1 MQHDLFPFL
10 SSLLPAL
17 GAIQADSWAAEEDDN
32 ELTISLDMPGFEKG
46 QIQVLR
52 HGGKIDV
59 TASNGKEGKGA
70 RSYAKSFVV
79 SESLDS
85 ENADATYE
93 KGVLEIRLKYK
104 EEKKSRKIEIR

>member
-1 MQHDLFPFL
+1 MQYDLFPFL

-17 GAIQADSWAAEEDDN
+17 EAIESDSWTAQEDDN
-32 ELTISLDMPGFEKG
+32 GLTISLDMPGFEKG

-52 HGGKIDV
+52 RGDKVDV
-59 TASNGKEGKGA
+59 TASNRKEGKGA
-70 RSYAKSFVV
+70 RSYAKSFVI

-85 ENADATYE
+85 ENADAKYD

-104 EEKKSRKIEIR
+104 EERKGRRIEIK

>member
-17 GAIQADSWAAEEDDN
+17 EAIETDSWTAHED
-32 ELTISLDMPGFEKG
+32 ELGLAISLDMPGFDKG
-46 QIQVLR
+46 QISILR

-85 ENADATYE
+85 ENAEATYE
-93 KGVLEIRLKYK
+93 KGVLE
-104 EEKKSRKIEIR
+104 SR